1 MIRHFTKRLSPVSN
15 CLVRIFFLKRKLI
28 TNLAILNKWNFF
40 SGMVDKWRDQLW
52 KRYNFLVFWLL
63 PLSKLYFSLNSIYTN
78 TLSMI
83 VHDDEG
89 LVQKTYRIF
98 KQDKFYSLISLSLS
112 LSLSLSIYIYIY
124 ILFHLCPKWFFFPS
138 ISWIGMVRPLEF
150 SYFFYKK

>member
-1 MIRHFTKRLSPVSN
+1 MITD
-15 CLVRIFFLKRKLI
+15 
-28 TNLAILNKWNFF
+28 LAILNKWNFF
-40 SGMVDKWRDQLW
+40 SEMVDKWRDQLW
-52 KRYNFLVFWLL
+52 KLYNFLVFWLL

-124 ILFHLCPKWFFFPS
+124 CSIFVLNDFFFLVFHELA
-138 ISWIGMVRPLEF
+138 WLDR
-150 SYFFYKK
+150 